1 MSVSGT
7 GIFCRKNMYKKIF
20 STEQVNTGRQREIDA
35 LKAFSIMMM
44 IITHCIDYLFDYGDH
59 LPSVIIDDILAQSI
73 GASGFMACMGLGV
86 AYSRK
91 VSPAEYVK
99 RGFSLLMTGLAFNI
113 FRYAIPSVIA
123 YLIYSD
129 ISHRIY
135 TFLILSSDILQ
146 FAGLFFICMGAFARF
161 KLKPCHIF
169 LISVVTSI
177 IGTVLAL
184 KIHTGSYALDQL
196 IGFFIATE
204 TESYFPLF
212 NWLIYPA
219 FGMMFG
225 EILHYVKDKRL
236 FYGMLFLPASIVAAI
251 YYYIGLAVDQ
261 DIFTVFNVWQSFC
274 YVNTIEAI
282 AHLFCISVM
291 ICLFFFITFCLP
303 DKAMEPALFISKNI
317 TRIYIVHYVIIE
329 SIVILTQ
336 KQFKESMTA
345 GRCYALAALFIV
357 ISMMIVWIY
366 DKKFARTAAEFF
378 GRYKYFWYVTIIVV
392 SLILCIWAYTGG
404 DEFPN
409 MFNGYLGL

>member
-1 MSVSGT
+1 MT
-7 GIFCRKNMYKKIF
+7 ERIF
-20 STEQVNTGRQREIDA
+20 SNEKINTGRQREIDA

-44 IITHCIDYLFDYGDH
+44 IITHCIDYLFFYEDH

-86 AYSRK
+86 AFSRK
-91 VSPAEYVK
+91 ISHKEYFK
-99 RGFSLLMTGLAFNI
+99 RGISLLMVGQAFNL

-123 YLIYSD
+123 YLMYSD
-129 ISHRIY
+129 PSHRIY
-135 TFLILSSDILQ
+135 TFLIFSSDILQ
-146 FAGLFFICMGAFARF
+146 FAGLFFLCMGVFVLF
-161 KLKPCHIF
+161 KLKPWHIF
-169 LISVVTSI
+169 LISVLASI

-261 DIFTVFNVWQSFC
+261 DIFTVFKVWQSFC

-291 ICLFFFITFCLP
+291 ICLFFFITFRLP

-336 KQFKESMTA
+336 KKIKESMTA
-345 GRCYALAALFIV
+345 GRCYAMAALLIV
-357 ISMMIVWIY
+357 ISMIIVWIY

-378 GRYKYFWYVTIIVV
+378 GRHKYFWYGTVIVV

-404 DEFPN
+404 DVFPN
-409 MFNGYLGL
+409 MYNSYLGL